1 MTWSAYLIKTTS
13 GQIGPKLDIET
24 ASWSISLNT
33 IETLQVDI
41 KKASLPTGLDYSLW
55 LAPWWAGVLL
65 MYDNTPVFAGPII
78 SRPNEDFHNI
88 SLSCSGI
95 RAILMKRFNVPQ
107 LARFPNDAADWALLP
122 KSVMPYHGMS
132 LGTIA
137 KHIVMDVQRKPG
149 GALPI
154 SYPVPDE
161 LLTDDADHQR
171 TYQGF
176 NVQNLNADAL
186 LTELSGVHLGPDI
199 MFKPRLVSG
208 SKITWDMWTGTEA
221 QPRIY
226 QAQTNV
232 WDTTPVKGSVS
243 NLSIVSTGNYIT
255 NRVFSIGAGTD
266 QGTLITVSEN
276 WDNLQNDFP
285 LLETSV
291 NAAVQST
298 DKSVVQRQGDGSL
311 AANTGMLRE
320 LTLEVDITGVYP
332 ISTFYP
338 GDLIKIVTKGWLT
351 LEDGVHSCRLLN
363 MTGGL
368 TPIVRLSMQTE
379 GYHGSS

>member
-1 MTWSAYLIKTTS
+1 MTWSAYLIKTTT
-13 GQIGPKLDIET
+13 GQIGPKLDVQT

-33 IETLQVDI
+33 IETLQIDI
-41 KKASLPTGLDYSLW
+41 KKASLPTGLDFSLW

-65 MYDNTPVFAGPII
+65 MYDNTPVFAGPIV
-78 SRPNEDFHNI
+78 SRPNEDFFNL

-95 RAILMKRFNVPQ
+95 RSILMKRFETQ
-107 LARFPNDAADWALLP
+107 EMIDWSGLAKTTIA
-122 KSVMPYHGMS
+122 YHGMS

-137 KHIVMDVQRKPG
+137 KNIVKSVQLKPG

-154 SYPVPDE
+154 AYPVPDE
-161 LLTDDADHQR
+161 LHTDDADHQR

-186 LTELSGVHLGPDI
+186 LTELSGVHLGPDV
-199 MFKPRLVSG
+199 MFKPRIQNGNQV
-208 SKITWDMWTGTEA
+208 IWDMWTGTEA

-226 QAQTNV
+226 QAQTNI

-243 NLSIVSTGNYIT
+243 QLAIVSTGNYLT
-255 NRVFSIGAGTD
+255 NRVYSLGAGTD
-266 QGTLITVSEN
+266 QGTLITVSQ
-276 WDNLQNDFP
+276 DLSSIPQGFP

-311 AANTGMLRE
+311 AANLDILRE

-338 GDLIKIVTKGWLT
+338 GDLVRIVTKGWVT
-351 LEDGVHSCRLLN
+351 LKDGVHDCRLLN
-363 MTGGL
+363 MTGDL
-368 TPIVRLSMQTE
+368 TTIARLSMQTE
-379 GYHGSS
+379 GYNGSS